1 MGTTSMISPSQTAAG
16 AVLHYAIFFVG
27 AILFGTSASSRE
39 PARERRKLPE
49 YERPIVV
56 AHDNEFV
63 LLRCG
68 DEVVAFRTTTHPRYG
83 CDGIVYRWFR
93 VNDKVGRFFAPS
105 RNSVEVPENPEVES
119 GCGTIVETIDALN
132 VDIVIGKIAISWS
145 KRDTRSGYLYIGHAD
160 ATLQNQPPIE
170 IYAKRFRSLADASG
184 KLAADGWRVLDLQ
197 KKEEKIDGSGRKSG
211 PKRRSVESTQ
221 SIPAGYPRS
230 VPTRF
235 FANFAEPRADEH
247 YTRAGMGPKPCR
259 RRSND

>member
-1 MGTTSMISPSQTAAG
+1 MRTTSMISPSQTAAG
-16 AVLHYAIFFVG
+16 AVLLYATLFIGVIIFP
-27 AILFGTSASSRE
+27 ASASSRE

-56 AHDNEFV
+56 ARDNEFV

-119 GCGTIVETIDALN
+119 GRGTLVETIDALN
-132 VDIVIGKIAISWS
+132 FDIVIGKIAISWS

-170 IYAKRFRSLADASG
+170 IYAKTFRSLADASG
-184 KLAADGWRVLDLQ
+184 KLAADGWRVLDHQ
-197 KKEEKIDGSGRKSG
+197 KKEEKINGSGRHSESG
-211 PKRRSVESTQ
+211 KGGKQKDRSPS
-221 SIPAGYPRS
+221 GR
-230 VPTRF
+230 
-235 FANFAEPRADEH
+235 
-247 YTRAGMGPKPCR
+247 GKK
-259 RRSND
+259 